1 MTYWRVN
8 YAGFSLEVGGIPF
21 SEVTADD
28 LKAILSKLEEVPDI
42 EDYPIND
49 FLVKA
54 SERDAE
60 AVIGL
65 LLNRIRRSDNE
76 KLGYNGTPSTRLQ

>member
-1 MTYWRVN
+1 MTSPKDVD
-8 YAGFSLEVGGIPF
+8 LGGSDALSSQLCQLFFGDWAIPF
-21 SEVTADD
+21 SDLTADD
-28 LKAILSKLEEVPDI
+28 LAVLLSKLEEVPDI

-60 AVIGL
+60 AVIG
-65 LLNRIRRSDNE
+65 
-76 KLGYNGTPSTRLQ
+76 TPTETD